1 MPATKTTPANKHE
14 YMAVNT
20 AAQSANAIHS
30 DETAKEY
37 GFKGA
42 LVPGSAT
49 YAHAL
54 TAVMA
59 TFGEDWFT
67 GGSAFLRFPTPIY
80 TGDRVVVELSGSGPE
95 DGILT
100 SRVGDD
106 VRARGFASG
115 ASRAKAPRTF
125 PLVDPPAEPVSI
137 SEVDILDDPW
147 LGSVQL
153 ATDESKLEDYRAK
166 ILLPGGVAQQLGVVH
181 PGYLAS
187 SYTAIMQP
195 NFARKGPSVHVSTL
209 LNSHKPAPVGE
220 PLSLRGRIERLYG
233 RNGHR
238 YWILELAWYDTAED
252 LVMHAEH
259 TAIYRLRPPKG

>member
-1 MPATKTTPANKHE
+1 MTTTDTTSVNKHE
-14 YMAVNT
+14 YEAVNT
-20 AAQSANAIHS
+20 AELSANAIHS
-30 DETAKEY
+30 DGMAKEY

-49 YAHAL
+49 YSHAL
-54 TAVMA
+54 TTVMA
-59 TFGEDWFT
+59 AFGEQWFT
-67 GGSAFLRFPTPIY
+67 GGSAFLRFPSPIY
-80 TGDRVVVELSGSGPE
+80 TGDKVVVEIAGTGAGEST
-95 DGILT
+95 LT
-100 SRVGDD
+100 SSVAGE
-106 VRARGFASG
+106 VRASG
-115 ASRAKAPRTF
+115 YAAAVSHAKAPKTF
-125 PLVDPPAEPVSI
+125 PLVEAPPEPVHI
-137 SEVDILDDPW
+137 SEPDILDNPW
-147 LGSVQL
+147 LGSAEL
-153 ATDESKLEDYRAK
+153 ATDESLLEEYRAK
-166 ILLPGGVAQQLGVVH
+166 ILLPGGLAQQLGVVH

-187 SYTAIMQP
+187 SYTAMMHP

-259 TAIYRLRPPKG
+259 TAIYRLRPPKK